1 MSWREAL
8 APVRMRRIA
17 VAAPQDALGDV
28 LALVADAG
36 CVDLDGAAGIEEC
49 ADHAVIRDGVAV
61 VAGWTP
67 AQAVDALSLTLATAG
82 GAVVPLPHP
91 PGAEAPSLLRGQ
103 GLRGSV
109 NPLVETYGTVPY
121 ADVDPAPPAALAYV
135 LMFGM
140 MFGDAGHGLMLLAVA
155 AMLHAGWPARLTRFR
170 GAWPFVAGAGLASIL
185 FGLLYGE
192 FFGPTGLVPVLWLD
206 PMSHPASLLLLA
218 LSVGA
223 LLLGGAYLLG
233 GVNRWREG
241 GLPLALYSPAGI
253 AGGATFIGMGV
264 AAGGWYLAET
274 WLTAAGL
281 VTAVTGLG
289 LILTG
294 FLAEGGG
301 LTQAVIRSAD
311 VVIRIGANV
320 ASFARLAAFGLTHAA
335 IGWIVWKATLGL
347 WPTAPAFAAL
357 VFTAGT
363 LLAFAL
369 EALVAAV
376 QALRLEY
383 YELFSR
389 IFQAE
394 GRPFRPL
401 RIPLPAKEAPRCPF
415 RHGEGSSPSARLFS

>member
-1 MSWREAL
+1 MSWRDAL
-8 APVRMRRIA
+8 VPVRMRRIA
-17 VAAPQDALGDV
+17 VAAPQDALDDV
-28 LALVADAG
+28 LGLAAGTG
-36 CVDLDGAAGIEEC
+36 CVDMDGAAGVEEC
-49 ADHAVIRDGVAV
+49 AGHAVVRDDVAV
-61 VAGWTP
+61 VLGWTP
-67 AQAVDALSLTLATAG
+67 ARDADALARTLAPAG

-91 PGAEAPSLLRGQ
+91 PGVEAPSLLRGQ

-109 NPLVETYGTVPY
+109 TPLVRTYGTVPY
-121 ADVDPAPPAALAYV
+121 ADLDPVAPAALAYV

-140 MFGDAGHGLMLLAVA
+140 MFGDAGHGLMLLGLA
-155 AMLHAGWPARLTRFR
+155 AALRAGWPARLARYR
-170 GAWPFVAGAGLASIL
+170 GAWPFVAGAGLASVV

-192 FFGPTGLVPVLWLD
+192 FFGPTGLVPVLWLE
-206 PMSHPASLLLLA
+206 PMANPGPLLLAA

-223 LLLGGAYLLG
+223 LLLSGAYLLG

-241 GLPLALYSPAGI
+241 GLALALYSPAGI
-253 AGGATFIGMGV
+253 AGGATFAGMGL
-264 AAGGWYLAET
+264 AAGGWYLAWT

-281 VTAVTGLG
+281 AVAVTGLA
-289 LILTG
+289 LVLAG

-301 LTQAVIRSAD
+301 VTQAVIRSVD
-311 VVIRIGANV
+311 VVVRIGSNV

-335 IGWIVWKATLGL
+335 IGWIVWRATTGL
-347 WPTAPAFAAL
+347 WPTAPAFAVL
-357 VFTAGT
+357 VLTAGN

-376 QALRLEY
+376 QALRLSY

-401 RIPLPAKEAPRCPF
+401 RAKEAPRCPL
-415 RHGEGSSPSARLFS
+415 RHDEGSSPSVRSSC